1 MGLGAG
7 GSYREQLG
15 QVHSQGFPC
24 SFPLVPCSLL
34 ESFWYRFAKHQV
46 WKAIGIGAVTG
57 SLALSLQS
65 QYNWEGIL
73 KLCKAEET
81 RKSVQQW
88 PAVWSRNRGAFAC
101 LQLFY
106 YYGEFE
112 TDTGRAQYRLHGD
125 QHMTN
130 LVFSAVLLPP
140 PLSSHKTQMPFPHKY
155 FSWCLFFF
163 FYVVSMLFSHQK
175 NWIPS

>member
-57 SLALSLQS
+57 SLALSLQG

-81 RKSVQQW
+81 IGNLCNNGLQSEAGTGELLLACSCFIITENLKQTLEEHSTGFTVTSTWLIWFFLLSFSHLHYLHIKLRCHFPINTSVG
-88 PAVWSRNRGAFAC
+88 V
-101 LQLFY
+101 
-106 YYGEFE
+106 
-112 TDTGRAQYRLHGD
+112 
-125 QHMTN
+125 
-130 LVFSAVLLPP
+130 
-140 PLSSHKTQMPFPHKY
+140 
-155 FSWCLFFF
+155 FFF
-163 FYVVSMLFSHQK
+163 F
-175 NWIPS
+175 